1 MQAAP
6 HSHHP
11 IIPPDI
17 RRLWHTD
24 KPILRAHF
32 DRLGP
37 ETRRLRF
44 GAAVSPAFVA
54 DYADHVLSFDN
65 IVYGAFI
72 EDTLRGVGELRT
84 LLGQWPKRAE
94 IALSVESDWQHE
106 GIGDALFLRIVAA
119 ARNRGVSTL
128 YMQCLRENGPMRRLA
143 QRHAAALS
151 FDLGEVEAT
160 LDPPWPTPLSLAEE
174 MMGETRSYLRAM
186 LQPKT

>member
-1 MQAAP
+1 MHAVP
-6 HSHHP
+6 HSDHSTK
-11 IIPPDI
+11 PPDI
-17 RRLWHTD
+17 RRLWQTD
-24 KPILRAHF
+24 KSILRAHF

-37 ETRRLRF
+37 EMRRLRF

-72 EDTLRGVGELRT
+72 DDTLRGVGELRA

-94 IALSVESDWQHE
+94 IALSVEADWQHA
-106 GIGDALFLRIVAA
+106 GIGDALFSRMVAS
-119 ARNRGVSTL
+119 ARNRGVTTL
-128 YMQCLRENGPMRRLA
+128 FMHCLRENGPMRRLA

-174 MMGETRSYLRAM
+174 MMGETRSYLRAV
-186 LQPKT
+186 LQPRG